1 MAAARTVAVTGAA
14 SGIGAAIAR
23 RLAADGWAVTGID
36 LRPHNAD
43 LPPLAGWHMA
53 NLADPESAA
62 QAGLALAGTDALVH
76 AAGLM
81 RTGAHDQAAHADGDL
96 MWAVHVR
103 ALALLAARM
112 VPAMPVGGRIVAIGS
127 RTSAGA
133 ANKGL
138 YAASKAALIGYV
150 RSLAAEV
157 ASRGITANIV
167 APAATATPMLADP
180 DRQGVPPLLPPIG
193 RYVEPAEVAA
203 ATAFL
208 LGPEAGAITGQQL
221 IICGGASL

>member
-1 MAAARTVAVTGAA
+1 MAAARTVVVTGAA

-23 RLAADGWAVTGID
+23 RLAADGWAVTGVD
-36 LRPHNAD
+36 LRPPNAD
-43 LPPLAGWHMA
+43 LPPLAGWHLA
-53 NLADPESAA
+53 NLDDAESAA
-62 QAGLALAGTDALVH
+62 QAGLSLAGADAVVH

-81 RTGAHDQAAHADGDL
+81 RTGTHDQAAYADGDL

-103 ALALLAARM
+103 ALALLAAQM
-112 VPAMPVGGRIVAIGS
+112 VPAMSAGGRIVAIGS

-138 YAASKAALIGYV
+138 YAASKAALVGYV
-150 RSLAAEV
+150 RSLAVEV
-157 ASRGITANIV
+157 APRGITANIV
-167 APAATATPMLADP
+167 APAATATPMLASP
-180 DRQGVPPLLPPIG
+180 DREGVPPRLPPIG

-208 LGPEAGAITGQQL
+208 LGPEAGSITGQQL